1 MENAKSSKQELLE
14 YIEALTPEQVD
25 KVIARLDLLKKC
37 LEMDD
42 NQAIYTKTFTG
53 KLFFGE

>member
-1 MENAKSSKQELLE
+1 MENTKSSKQELLE

-37 LEMDD
+37 LAMDD
-42 NQAIYTKTFTG
+42 NQAIYTNTFTG

>member
-14 YIEALTPEQVD
+14 YIEAMSPALAD
-25 KVIARLDLLKKC
+25 KAISRLDLLEKC
-37 LEMDD
+37 LAMDD
-42 NQAIYTKTFTG
+42 NQAIYTSVFTG

>member
-42 NQAIYTKTFTG
+42 NQAIYTNTFTG

>member
-14 YIEALTPEQVD
+14 YIKALTPEQVD

-42 NQAIYTKTFTG
+42 NQAIYTNTFTG

>member
-14 YIEALTPEQVD
+14 YIEAMTPEQAE
-25 KVIARLDLLKKC
+25 KAIARLDLLKKC
-37 LEMDD
+37 LAMDD
-42 NQAIYTKTFTG
+42 NQAIYTSVFTG

>member
-14 YIEALTPEQVD
+14 YIEAMTPEQIE
-25 KVIARLDLLKKC
+25 KAIARRDLLKKC

-42 NQAIYTKTFTG
+42 SQAIYTNTFTG